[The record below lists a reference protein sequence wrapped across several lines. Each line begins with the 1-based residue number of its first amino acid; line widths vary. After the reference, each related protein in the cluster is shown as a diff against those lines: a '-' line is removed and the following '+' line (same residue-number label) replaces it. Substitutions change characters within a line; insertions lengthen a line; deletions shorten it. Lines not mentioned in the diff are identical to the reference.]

1 MSVGDAAGLIW
12 CGASEGFHLV
22 TNEPE
27 QLREMT
33 VALLEGFHCIRK
45 VSSSCLSFFQV
56 VE

>member
-1 MSVGDAAGLIW
+1 MGDAAGLIW